1 MTDRSIIVEPSGRPL
16 PATSGETWALESLQ
30 GKVVGFV
37 DNAKQN
43 FDHLAAAMGA
53 ALTARHG
60 VERVVTHRKRAASM
74 PVDQAALEALVAEC
88 DLIIT
93 GSGD

>member
-1 MTDRSIIVEPSGRPL
+1 MTDRHLIVDPSGVPL
-16 PATSGETWALESLQ
+16 SASSGGIWPLESLQ

-43 FDHLAAAMGA
+43 FDHLAQAMGEL
-53 ALTARHG
+53 LTSRHG

-74 PVDQAALEALVAEC
+74 PVDNAALAALVAEC
-88 DLIIT
+88 DLVIT